1 MGGAMHE
8 DRARLALEVHPEHGE
23 GPLWDDRRQRLF
35 WVDVTGGAVHVLD
48 PATGDDVE
56 IRVDQQVGAV
66 ALREDGSLVVAGERG
81 LAVLDPDAHPG
92 SAAGEGPVV
101 LDVVVPL
108 ESDDDATRC
117 NDGTVDPHG
126 RFWIGTMAHDHRP
139 AAGTLYRVDADRSIH
154 RQVSGLT
161 ISNGIAWS
169 PDGSTAWF
177 IDSASGWVDVLTVDP
192 GSGDVQRRRPAI
204 DLHAGPGVPDGMTI
218 DAEGGRWVAM
228 YGGWQ
233 VRRHG
238 PDGHLDTV
246 ITLPVAQPTSCA
258 LGGPDL
264 DELFI
269 TTTPENMDAATL
281 AEQPLSGSLF
291 RCTVDVPGLPPD
303 RWAG

>member
-1 MGGAMHE
+1 MQE
-8 DRARLALEVHPEHGE
+8 DRAELVLEVHPQHGE
-23 GPLWDDRRQRLF
+23 GPVWDERRQRLF
-35 WVDVTGGAVHVLD
+35 WVDIAGRAVHVHD
-48 PATGDDVE
+48 PTTGDDVE

-66 ALREDGSLVVAGERG
+66 ALREGGTLLVAAERG
-81 LAVLDPDAHPG
+81 LAVLDPG
-92 SAAGEGPVV
+92 STRGTAPDDDPIV
-101 LDVVVPL
+101 LDIVVPL
-108 ESDDDATRC
+108 ESDKAATRC
-117 NDGTVDPHG
+117 NDGAVDPHG

-139 AAGTLYRVDADRSIH
+139 ATGALYRVDADRSVH
-154 RQVSGLT
+154 RQLSGLT
-161 ISNGIAWS
+161 ISNGMAWS
-169 PDGSTAWF
+169 RDGATAWF
-177 IDSASGWVDVLTVDP
+177 IDSTSGWVDMLAVDP
-192 GSGDVQRRRPAI
+192 DTGDVQGRRPAI
-204 DLHAGPGVPDGMTI
+204 DLHRGPGVPDGMTI

-238 PDGHLDTV
+238 PDGALDAV
-246 ITLPVAQPTSCA
+246 VTLPVAQPTSCV

-269 TTTPENMDAATL
+269 TTSPENMDAETL